1 MNKVFFLTGSPLSGK
16 DTQGKLLAKKIK
28 GKFLV
33 THILIDRFFKKQ
45 KKGYVKIGKKVFSI
59 KKEIE
64 RRFKGGLYSPEIV
77 GYVVSE
83 KIKELIKKYNLVFSG
98 SPRMTE
104 EAKIEIKTLKEL
116 GIDFKVIAL
125 KVSEK
130 EILKRAQKRGRE
142 KEDNPEIV
150 KKRIENYKK
159 YVVPTLNFLKKRGY
173 LIEINGEGDI
183 KEIHKEIMSRTH
195 ANLKRTNT
203 NQ

>member
-1 MNKVFFLTGSPLSGK
+1 MNKVFFLTGPPLSGK

-33 THILIDRFFKKQ
+33 SHILIDRFFKKQ
-45 KKGYVKIGKKVFSI
+45 KKGYVKIGKKTFSI

-64 RRFKGGLYSPEIV
+64 RRFKGGFYSPEIV
-77 GYVVSE
+77 GYVISE

-98 SPRMTE
+98 SPRLIE

-142 KEDNPEIV
+142 KEDVTDVV

-173 LIEINGEGDI
+173 LIEINGEGDV
-183 KEIHKEIMSRTH
+183 KEIHKKIIAS
-195 ANLKRTNT
+195 LF
-203 NQ
+203 

>member
-1 MNKVFFLTGSPLSGK
+1 MNKVFFLTGPPLSGK

-45 KKGYVKIGKKVFSI
+45 KKGYVKIGKRIFSI

-64 RRFKGGLYSPEIV
+64 RRFQGGLYSTEIV

-98 SPRMTE
+98 SPRLIE

-130 EILKRAQKRGRE
+130 EILKRAKKRGRE
-142 KEDNPEIV
+142 KEDDPEIV

-159 YVVPTLNFLKKRGY
+159 YIVPTLNFLKKRGY
-173 LIEINGEGDI
+173 LIEINGEGDV
-183 KEIHKEIMSRTH
+183 KEIHKKIIAS
-195 ANLKRTNT
+195 LF
-203 NQ
+203 

>member
-1 MNKVFFLTGSPLSGK
+1 MNKVFFLTGPPLSGK

-45 KKGYVKIGKKVFSI
+45 KKGYVKIGKRIFSI

-64 RRFKGGLYSPEIV
+64 RRFQGGLYSPEIV

-98 SPRMTE
+98 SPRLIE

-130 EILKRAQKRGRE
+130 EILKRAQERGRE
-142 KEDNPEIV
+142 KEDDPEIV

-159 YVVPTLNFLKKRGY
+159 YIVPTLNFLKKRGY
-173 LIEINGEGDI
+173 LIEINGEGDV
-183 KEIHKEIMSRTH
+183 KEIHKKIIAS
-195 ANLKRTNT
+195 LF
-203 NQ
+203 

>member
-16 DTQGKLLAKKIK
+16 DTQGKLLAKEIK

-33 THILIDRFFKKQ
+33 SHILIDRFFKRG

-59 KKEIE
+59 KKELE

-77 GYVVSE
+77 GYVIGE

-98 SPRMTE
+98 SPRMAE
-104 EAKIEIKTLKEL
+104 EAKIEIKTLKNL

-130 EILKRAQKRGRE
+130 EILKRAQKRDRE
-142 KEDNPEIV
+142 REDNQEIV
-150 KKRIENYKK
+150 KKRIKNYKR
-159 YVVPTLNFLKKRGY
+159 YVVPTLNFLKRRGY
-173 LIEINGEGDI
+173 LIEINGEGDVE
-183 KEIHKEIMSRTH
+183 EIHKKII
-195 ANLKRTNT
+195 AFLF
-203 NQ
+203 

>member
-1 MNKVFFLTGSPLSGK
+1 MNKVFFLTGPPLSGK
-16 DTQGKLLAKKIK
+16 DTQ

-45 KKGYVKIGKKVFSI
+45 KKGYVKIGRKIFSI
-59 KKEIE
+59 RKEIE

-98 SPRMTE
+98 SPRLIE

-142 KEDNPEIV
+142 KEDDPEIV

-159 YVVPTLNFLKKRGY
+159 YIVPTLNFLKKRGY
-173 LIEINGEGDI
+173 LVEINGEGDV
-183 KEIHKEIMSRTH
+183 KEIHKKIIAS
-195 ANLKRTNT
+195 LF
-203 NQ
+203 

>member
-1 MNKVFFLTGSPLSGK
+1 MNKVFFLTGPPLSGK

-33 THILIDRFFKKQ
+33 THILIDKFFKKQ
-45 KKGYVKIGKKVFSI
+45 KKGYLKIGQKIFSI

-83 KIKELIKKYNLVFSG
+83 KIKELIKKFNLVFSG
-98 SPRMTE
+98 SPRMIE

-116 GIDFKVIAL
+116 GIQFKVIAL
-125 KVSEK
+125 IVSEK
-130 EILKRAQKRGRE
+130 EILKRAKKRGRE
-142 KEDNPEIV
+142 KEDEEEIV
-150 KKRIENYKK
+150 KERIKSYKK

-173 LIEINGEGDI
+173 LIEINGEGSV
-183 KEIHKEIMSRTH
+183 KEIHKKIIAS
-195 ANLKRTNT
+195 LF
-203 NQ
+203 

>member
-33 THILIDRFFKKQ
+33 THILIDKFFKKQ
-45 KKGYVKIGKKVFSI
+45 KKNYVKIGKKIFSI

-64 RRFKGGLYSPEIV
+64 KRFKGGFYSSEIV

-98 SPRMTE
+98 SPRIIE

-116 GIDFKVIAL
+116 KIDFKVIAL
-125 KVSEK
+125 EVSEK

-142 KEDNPEIV
+142 KEDKLEIV

-159 YVVPTLNFLKKRGY
+159 YVVPTLNFLKKRNY
-173 LIEINGEGDI
+173 LIQINGEGNI
-183 KEIHKEIMSRTH
+183 KEIYKKIIAS
-195 ANLKRTNT
+195 LF
-203 NQ
+203 

>member
-1 MNKVFFLTGSPLSGK
+1 MNKVFFFTGLPLSGK

-33 THILIDRFFKKQ
+33 SHVLIDRFFKKQ
-45 KKGYVKIGKKVFSI
+45 KRGYIKIGKKNFSI

-64 RRFKGGLYSPEIV
+64 KRFKGGFYSPEIV
-77 GYVVSE
+77 GYIISE

-98 SPRMTE
+98 SPRLIE
-104 EAKIEIKTLKEL
+104 EAKIEVKTLKEL
-116 GIDFKVIAL
+116 GIDFKVIVL

-130 EILKRAQKRGRE
+130 EILKRAKKRGRK
-142 KEDNPEIV
+142 KEDDSEIV

-183 KEIHKEIMSRTH
+183 KEIHKKIIAS
-195 ANLKRTNT
+195 LF
-203 NQ
+203 

>member
-1 MNKVFFLTGSPLSGK
+1 MNKVFFLTGPPLSGK

-64 RRFKGGLYSPEIV
+64 RRFRGGLYSPEIV

-83 KIKELIKKYNLVFSG
+83 KIRELIKKYNLVFSG

-116 GIDFKVIAL
+116 GIGFKVIAL

-130 EILKRAQKRGRE
+130 ELLKRAKKRGRE
-142 KEDNPEIV
+142 KEDDPEIV

-159 YVVPTLNFLKKRGY
+159 YVMPTLNFLKKRGY
-173 LIEINGEGDI
+173 LIEINGEGDVHRKFI
-183 KEIHKEIMSRTH
+183 KKS
-195 ANLKRTNT
+195 
-203 NQ
+203 